1 MKDSIRHR
9 LQGLEERYSRL
20 QAELL
25 RAGERGDSDGLRVY
39 GKECAALE
47 PVVGAW
53 TRQRAAM
60 EELRQALEMSAE
72 EEGSDI
78 GEMAAGEAR
87 ELEERVQ
94 RLEKEIEAL
103 LLAGEDQAVERI
115 FIEVRA
121 GTGGLEAALFAG
133 DLLRLYSRY
142 AERRGW
148 KIEPISASASEAGG
162 YKEAVILVDG
172 GDAWQRLRFEG
183 GTHRV
188 QRIPSTESQGRI
200 HTSAATVAILPVAA
214 EVEEARI
221 EPSDIRVDSFR
232 ASGAGGQHV
241 NKTDSAIRITHLPTG
256 IVVESQED
264 RSQHRNRAVAMSL
277 LHARIAANRKEQ
289 QQSERSALRRN
300 QVGSGDRSQRI
311 RTYNFPQRRVTDHRI
326 GLSLHSLDEILDGD
340 LDALTDALVAD
351 HRAQLLSGGGAD
363 GAPSSS
369 L

>member
-1 MKDSIRHR
+1 MEVSISRR
-9 LQGLEERYSRL
+9 LQGLEERYGQL
-20 QAELL
+20 QADLV
-25 RAGERGDSDGLRVY
+25 RAGESGDSEGLRVY
-39 GKECAALE
+39 GKECAALA
-47 PVVGAW
+47 PIVSAW
-53 TRQRAAM
+53 EKYRAAT
-60 EELRQALEMSAE
+60 EELRQIQDLIAE
-72 EEGSDI
+72 EEGSEI
-78 GEMAAGEAR
+78 GELAAGEAR
-87 ELEERVQ
+87 ELAERVRQ
-94 RLEKEIEAL
+94 LEKEIEAL
-103 LLAGEDQAVERI
+103 LLADEDQDVERI

-148 KIEPISASASEAGG
+148 KIEPISASVSEAGG

-172 GDAWQRLRFEG
+172 NDAWQRLRFEG

-200 HTSAATVAILPVAA
+200 HTSAATVAVLPVAA
-214 EVEEARI
+214 EVEEVRI
-221 EPSDIRVDSFR
+221 DPSEIRVDTFR

-256 IVVESQED
+256 IVVESQDD

-277 LHARIAANRKEQ
+277 LRARIAAQKQEQ
-289 QQSERSALRRN
+289 QQSELSAMRKN

-311 RTYNFPQRRVTDHRI
+311 RTYNFPQKRVTDHRI

-340 LDALTDALVAD
+340 LDALTDAIVAD
-351 HRAQLLSGGGAD
+351 YRAQLLSGGGETD
-363 GAPSSS
+363 GSSS
-369 L
+369 A